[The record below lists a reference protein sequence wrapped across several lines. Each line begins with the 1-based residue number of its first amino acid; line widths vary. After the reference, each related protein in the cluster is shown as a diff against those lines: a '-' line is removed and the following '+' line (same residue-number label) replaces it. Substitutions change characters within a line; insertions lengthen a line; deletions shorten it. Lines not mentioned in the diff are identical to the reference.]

1 MVNKTTIVIFD
12 EKGVN
17 EHDEL
22 LNKPTVMKEKDDD
35 LEAKEDPPD
44 WLPDGWIME
53 IYRTNDE
60 SLNRVSLIPYMHESR
75 ASTRDVIEPTG
86 PRLR

>member
-1 MVNKTTIVIFD
+1 MVNKTAIVIFD

-17 EHDEL
+17 EQDEG
-22 LNKPTVMKEKDDD
+22 LNEPTAVKEKDDD

-53 IYRTNDE
+53 IYHAEDG
-60 SLNRVSLIPYMHESR
+60 SLNRVSLIPYMHESG
-75 ASTRDVIEPTG
+75 ASTRDG
-86 PRLR
+86 N